1 MNWHARMIYPY
12 EAGTGSNGHYDLQ
25 FDGTYEL
32 DTITYTDPVFS
43 YADEGGTGYLY
54 VFDKSLTVAIYTGF
68 LPFSGYHYNETSYSA
83 STTAFTDLNAYR
95 CKELFWRYYRL
106 QNPLFAD
113 YLVPELR

>member
-43 YADEGGTGYLY
+43 YAER
-54 VFDKSLTVAIYTGF
+54 VSL
-68 LPFSGYHYNETSYSA
+68 
-83 STTAFTDLNAYR
+83 
-95 CKELFWRYYRL
+95 
-106 QNPLFAD
+106 
-113 YLVPELR
+113 